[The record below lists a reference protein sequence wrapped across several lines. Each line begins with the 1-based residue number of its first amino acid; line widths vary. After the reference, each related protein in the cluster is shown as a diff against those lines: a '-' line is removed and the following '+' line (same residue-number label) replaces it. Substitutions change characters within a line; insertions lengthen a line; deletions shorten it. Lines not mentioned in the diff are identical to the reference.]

1 MARVAREAV
10 MYAGCYAHVIS
21 RSIRN
26 YKIFHDRLDFKVF
39 RELLIKEKK
48 IFGFKVFHYCLMH
61 THFHLV
67 VEMSDVKLFSK
78 AIGKVKSYY
87 SYKYHTKYRVSGPI
101 WRERYKSLLI
111 ENEAYLYACGK
122 YVENNP
128 VRANMVVSADKWG
141 FNSLRY
147 YEGKEDELVDGYDD
161 MSIVKL
167 PENAEAMDKYDFE
180 TGRAIGSNFF
190 KFQMREKLRDVP
202 V

>member
-10 MYAGCYAHVIS
+10 M
-21 RSIRN
+21 
-26 YKIFHDRLDFKVF
+26 
-39 RELLIKEKK
+39 
-48 IFGFKVFHYCLMH
+48 
-61 THFHLV
+61 
-67 VEMSDVKLFSK
+67 
-78 AIGKVKSYY
+78 
-87 SYKYHTKYRVSGPI
+87 
-101 WRERYKSLLI
+101 
-111 ENEAYLYACGK
+111 YACGK

-161 MSIVKL
+161 MSIVRL